1 MRVTIPDIFTFFRMV
16 CAVLLPFLTPLSPT
30 FLIIYALSGVSD
42 MLDGFLARKLNQ
54 SSSWGAKLDSAADLL
69 LYTIA
74 LSLLI
79 PIMRAILP
87 RWFWLLVGAALVLRL
102 ACYFLS
108 AVKFHRFAS
117 EHSLLNKLTSILI
130 FPAPF
135 LMRLEN
141 VFLWYAILVCL
152 VSCCAA
158 VQELGIHIRR
168 PVQEAG
174 EEEN

>member
-16 CAVLLPFLTPLSPT
+16 CAVLLPFLTPLSPA

-54 SSSWGAKLDSAADLL
+54 SSNWGAKLDSAADLL

-79 PIMRAILP
+79 PAMREILP
-87 RWFWLLVGAALVLRL
+87 GWFWLLVGAALVLRL

-130 FPAPF
+130 FPVPF
-135 LMRLEN
+135 LFRLGN
-141 VFLWYAILVCL
+141 IFLWYAILVCL

-168 PVQEAG
+168 PARDDN

>member
-1 MRVTIPDIFTFFRMV
+1 MHVTIPDIFTFFRMI
-16 CAVLLPFLTPLSPT
+16 CAVVLPFLTPLSPA
-30 FLIIYALSGVSD
+30 FLIIYAVSGASD
-42 MLDGFLARKLNQ
+42 MADGYLARKLGQ
-54 SSSWGAKLDSAADLL
+54 SSAWGAKLDSAADLL

-87 RWFWLLVGAALVLRL
+87 GWFWWLVGVALILRL

-135 LMRLEN
+135 FMRMDFF
-141 VFLWYAILVCL
+141 VWYAILVCL

-158 VQELGIHIRR
+158 IQELGIHLRR
-168 PVQEAG
+168 PVTETER
-174 EEEN
+174 EEE

>member
-1 MRVTIPDIFTFFRMV
+1 MHVTVPDIFTFFRMI
-16 CAVLLPFLTPLSPT
+16 CAVILPFLTPLSPT

-42 MLDGFLARKLNQ
+42 MLDGYLARKLGQ
-54 SSSWGAKLDSAADLL
+54 ASTWGARLDSAADLL

-79 PIMRAILP
+79 PVMRSVLP
-87 RWFWLLVGAALVLRL
+87 GWIWWLVGFALLLRL
-102 ACYFLS
+102 AVYFYS

-117 EHSLLNKLTSILI
+117 EHTLLNKITSILI

-135 LMRLEN
+135 LMMLDL
-141 VFLWYAILVCL
+141 FAWYAVLVCL

-158 VQELGIHIRR
+158 VQELGVHFRR
-168 PVQEAG
+168 PATDAER
-174 EEEN
+174 EED

>member
-1 MRVTIPDIFTFFRMV
+1 MHVTVPDIFTFFRMI
-16 CAVLLPFLTPLSPT
+16 CAVILPFLTPLSPT

-42 MLDGFLARKLNQ
+42 MLDGYLARKLGQ
-54 SSSWGAKLDSAADLL
+54 ASTWGARLDSAADLL

-79 PIMRAILP
+79 PVMRSVLP
-87 RWFWLLVGAALVLRL
+87 GWIWWLVGFALLLRL
-102 ACYFLS
+102 AVYFYS

-117 EHSLLNKLTSILI
+117 EHTLLNKITSILI

-135 LMRLEN
+135 FLRLGF
-141 VFLWYAILVCL
+141 FLWYGILVCL

-158 VQELGIHIRR
+158 VQELNVHLRR
-168 PVQEAG
+168 PVTERDR
-174 EEEN
+174 EEM